1 MSRLEA
7 LLSAGLVYIV
17 ALVVRVWA
25 ATQISF
31 PRPEDVA
38 YYVGV
43 ARNLVDGR
51 GLITDAIW
59 SFQTPPLSFPRP
71 AFEVW
76 LPLPSF
82 LAAVPMSL
90 FGTTFAAAQISSI
103 VVGSI
108 VAVLAWRLAADVAEA
123 REMPV
128 GRARTLAL
136 GAGLTAAV
144 YLPLV
149 LASAQ
154 PDSTMP
160 FAALVLGA
168 CLVMYRIERSVGP
181 ALGRATLP
189 FEGPTVDPSG
199 TIDLAPSGPPPHRL
213 DPVDVPGVIRSTAIR
228 QSIALGVLLGLAA
241 LTRNDAI
248 WLALVWAFMAW
259 RIARNTSHR
268 ANGRWRAWLELV
280 WPSAVAAVIVFAPWA
295 IRDWLAFGSPFPGQA
310 ISNAL
315 SLDGRDI
322 FAWQD
327 RPTLSSYLAAGL
339 PKLLELRVTGTVH
352 NVLNVLLLLG
362 VPVSVL
368 GLVGLPAALDG
379 KSAELKAMG
388 RETRRRMEAEVSQR
402 IASGELPDDGG
413 GYRFEVGPFRFGR
426 RRGSMNWGFQHPLRP
441 LGWFSFLTFAVSSLF
456 FPVATTWGTFLHAAG
471 AIHVLFV
478 ISALLVLDAVI
489 GWVGARRGWT
499 RPVAWLGPTF
509 AIAGCLL
516 FSGVLLADDGRA
528 SRDTGAK
535 YEALA
540 AALVDPSFAAPLDAE
555 PGPIITDFPI
565 WLAEATSHHTIA
577 LPNEPPDSII
587 DLAGTFDPPARLLVV
602 NAANTGVWP
611 AVIFSGAPGSE
622 CFVPLELPAVPGHAG
637 ALDDVLVFR
646 IRCP

>member
-7 LLSAGLVYIV
+7 LVSAGLVYLV
-17 ALVVRVWA
+17 ALVVLMWA
-25 ATQISF
+25 ATQITF

-51 GLITDAIW
+51 GLISDAIW

-82 LAAVPMSL
+82 LAAIPMSL

-103 VVGSI
+103 VAGSI
-108 VAVLAWRLAADVAEA
+108 VAVLAWRLGADVAEA

-128 GRARTLAL
+128 GRARALAL
-136 GAGLTAAV
+136 GTGLTAAV

-149 LASAQ
+149 LASVQ

-168 CLVMYRIERSVGP
+168 CLVMYRIERTVGP
-181 ALGRATLP
+181 ALGRAAP
-189 FEGPTVDPSG
+189 PVEPPTDDPAG
-199 TIDLAPSGPPPHRL
+199 VIEYAPSGPLPHPL
-213 DPVDVPGVIRSTAIR
+213 DAVDVPDVVRSAALR

-248 WLALVWAFMAW
+248 WLALVWALMAW
-259 RIARNTSHR
+259 RIARNTSHL
-268 ANGRWRAWLELV
+268 ANQRWRAWLELV
-280 WPSAVAAVIVFAPWA
+280 WPSAIAAVIVFAPWA

-310 ISNAL
+310 VSNAL

-327 RPTLSSYLAAGL
+327 RPTLSGYLAAGL

-352 NVLNVLLLLG
+352 NLLNVLLLLG
-362 VPVSVL
+362 VPVSIL

-379 KSAELKAMG
+379 KSPELKAMG
-388 RETRRRMEAEVSQR
+388 RETRRQVQAEVDQC

-413 GYRFEVGPFRFGR
+413 HRFRLGPFGFGR
-426 RRGSMNWGFQHPLRP
+426 RRPTAIWGFDHPLRP
-441 LGWFSFLTFAVSSLF
+441 LGWFSVLTFLIASLF

-478 ISALLVLDAVI
+478 ISALLVLDGVI
-489 GWVGARRGWT
+489 VWAGARRGWT

-528 SRDTGAK
+528 SRDTGVK

-540 AALVDPSFAAPLDAE
+540 AALVDPSFAAPLDTE
-555 PGPIITDFPI
+555 PGPIMTDFPI
-565 WLAEATSHHTIA
+565 WLAEATRHHTLA
-577 LPNEPPDSII
+577 LPNEPPDSIL
-587 DLAGTFDPPARLLVV
+587 DLARTFDPPARLLVV
-602 NAANTGVWP
+602 DAGNTGVWP
-611 AVIFSGAPGSE
+611 AAIFSGAPGSE
-622 CFVPLELPAVPGHAG
+622 CFVPLDLPAVPGHPG

-646 IRCP
+646 IRC